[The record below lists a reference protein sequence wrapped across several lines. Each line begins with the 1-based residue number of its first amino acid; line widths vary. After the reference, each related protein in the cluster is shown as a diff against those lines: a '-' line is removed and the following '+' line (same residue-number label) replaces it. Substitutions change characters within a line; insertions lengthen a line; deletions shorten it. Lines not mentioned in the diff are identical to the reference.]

1 MTDDLRFDEASWEER
16 YRASANIWSGHPN
29 AALVAAVADLE
40 PGRAL
45 DAGCGEGGDA
55 LWLAGRGWRVTDM
68 DSSTTALE
76 RGRQRALEQGD
87 EVDGRISW
95 THTDLTAWAPG
106 EERFDLMSAMFVHL
120 AGETMTSL
128 IGRLAQVVAPGG
140 ALVVAGHDP
149 SDEHLAA
156 HRPSVPGMFFSAEEI
171 AATLDAGCWD
181 VVSAG
186 SRLRPPGGHEPTDL
200 PVHDTVL
207 VARRRV

>member
-29 AALVAAVADLE
+29 AALVDAVADLG
-40 PGRAL
+40 PGTAL

-55 LWLAGRGWRVTDM
+55 IWLAGRGWRVTAM
-68 DSSTTALE
+68 DFSTTALE
-76 RGRQRALEQGD
+76 RGRQRALAQGE
-87 EVDGRISW
+87 EVDGRIAW
-95 THTDLTAWAPG
+95 AHTDLTAWMPG
-106 EERFDLMSAMFVHL
+106 EERFDLVSAMFVHL

-140 ALVVAGHDP
+140 TMVVAGHDP
-149 SDEHLAA
+149 ANEHMAA

-171 AATLDAGCWD
+171 AATLDAGSWD

-186 SRLRPPGGHEPTDL
+186 SRPRPPGGHEPTDL

-207 VARRRV
+207 VARRRA